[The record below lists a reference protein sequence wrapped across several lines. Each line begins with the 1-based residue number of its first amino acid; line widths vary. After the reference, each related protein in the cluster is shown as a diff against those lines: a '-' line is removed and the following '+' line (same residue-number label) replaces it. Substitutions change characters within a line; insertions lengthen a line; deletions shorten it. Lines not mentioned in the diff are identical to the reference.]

1 MTVYDRLFAPLKI
14 GGLEL
19 KNRIIMPAIHL
30 MYNMEGY
37 ATEQSN
43 EFFWRRAEGGVGMV
57 VVGGCRFDEYGGSP
71 GMMSLERD
79 EFIPGYKEFTDGM
92 HERGA
97 KVGVQLYHAGAYA
110 HSIANEGRDALA
122 PSAVFSKFTKEMPR
136 KMTVEELKTI
146 IEKWAA
152 GAVRAKKAGFDMV
165 EISASAGY
173 LICQFLSPKTNLRTD
188 EYGGSWENRTR
199 FPKEVVA
206 AVRKAVGDD
215 YPICMRIAGNDFVP
229 GSNTNEDAVEFAKLM
244 EQAGVNLINV
254 TGGWHETIIPQ
265 LTGDVPPAGYTYLAA
280 AVRDAVGIP
289 VAASN
294 RINDPAVA
302 ERVLATG
309 EADLIS
315 IGRPLIA
322 DPDWPKKA
330 AEGHPCLIRHCVACN
345 QGCLAKTFFAEPVE
359 CLVNGFAGRESEEPK
374 GRTALPKNILVVG
387 GGPAGGE
394 FAVRAAEAG
403 HKVTLWE
410 KTDSLGGQLH
420 MAAAHP
426 AKSDFISL
434 ARYHA
439 AMLRRL
445 KATVCYNKE
454 ADAEEIS
461 KEGFDIVVT
470 AVGNIPNEMDP
481 GGSGKIPVCTAY
493 DVFGG
498 KAVPGRDVVVIGGG
512 AVGCECA
519 DVLVKEAALSPE
531 QVYFMLSQ
539 RSETP
544 EKVLSMID
552 STRRKVTIIDVAKVG
567 SGFEQGTAWPLMKDL
582 DRFGVERYSFAKLL
596 KVTDDTVEIEAVKPK
611 TREQKAKER
620 ETGVTAPEEILR
632 LSIPCDTI
640 VTAVGARPNTA
651 LYDDLKEKGV
661 NVYKIGDSN
670 AVGKVSDAI
679 AQAADLIKEIK

>member
-1 MTVYDRLFAPLKI
+1 MYERLFAPIKI
-14 GGLEL
+14 KGMEL
-19 KNRIIMPAIHL
+19 KNRVLMPAIHL

-43 EFFWRRAEGGVGMV
+43 EFFWRRAEGGVGLV
-57 VVGGCRFDEYGGSP
+57 FVGGVRFDEYGGSP

-92 HERGA
+92 HARGA

-136 KMTVEELKTI
+136 EMTVEELKTI

-152 GAVRAKKAGFDMV
+152 GAMRAKQAGFDIV

-199 FPKEVVA
+199 FPREVVA

-215 YPICMRIAGNDFVP
+215 YPICIRIAGNDFVP
-229 GSNTNEDAVEFAKLM
+229 GSNTNEDAVAFAKLM
-244 EQAGVNLINV
+244 EQAGVDMINV
-254 TGGWHETIIPQ
+254 TGGWHETVIPQ

-280 AVRDAVGIP
+280 AIRDAVSIP

-315 IGRPLIA
+315 VGRPLIA
-322 DPDWPKKA
+322 DPDWVNKA
-330 AEGHPCLIRHCVACN
+330 AEGHPCLIRRCVACN
-345 QGCLAKTFFAEPVE
+345 QGCLAKTFFAQPVE
-359 CLVNGFAGRESEEPK
+359 CLVNGFAGRETEEPRGK
-374 GRTALPKNILVVG
+374 TSEPMNILVVG

-394 FAVRAAEAG
+394 FAVRAAQAG
-403 HKVTLWE
+403 HRVTLWE
-410 KTDSLGGQLH
+410 KSDCLGGQLH
-420 MAAAHP
+420 MAAGHP
-426 AKSDFISL
+426 AKSDFITL
-434 ARYHA
+434 AGYHK
-439 AMLRRL
+439 AMLKRL
-445 KATVCYNKE
+445 GVETVFNKE
-454 ADAEEIS
+454 GTVEEIA
-461 KEGFDIVVT
+461 KAGFDLVVT
-470 AVGNIPNEMDP
+470 AVGNIPKTMNP
-481 GGSGKIPVCTAY
+481 GGNGKIPVCTAY

-498 KAVPGRDVVVIGGG
+498 KSVPGKDVVVIGGG

-519 DVLVKEAALSPE
+519 DLLVSEAAISPE

-539 RSETP
+539 RSETA
-544 EKVLSMID
+544 EKVLGMLDKS
-552 STRRKVTIIDVAKVG
+552 RRKVTIIDMAKVG
-567 SGFEQGTAWPLMKDL
+567 TGFEQGTSWPLFKNL

-596 KVTDDTVEIEAVKPK
+596 EVTDSTVEIEAVQPK

-620 ETGVTAPEEILR
+620 ETGVVEPEKLLR

-640 VTAVGARPNTA
+640 VTAVGASPNSG
-651 LYDDLKEKGV
+651 LYEELKDRGV
-661 NVYKIGDSN
+661 KVYNIGDSS

-679 AQAADLIKEIK
+679 AQAAELIKEIK